1 LMRVFARNLTW
12 IMDANGISQNELAK
26 KSGVTQSHISVLRR
40 DRRWPHLR
48 TLYKLHRGLR
58 RLGVDITYDDL
69 LTDQLARRRKRNR
82 DK

>member
-1 LMRVFARNLTW
+1 MGVFARNLTW

-69 LTDQLARRRKRNR
+69 LTDRYKQRRQQNR